1 MWVAVKRFL
10 LILDSWNSAEIW
22 IWIHIVNKMMPPQRK
37 WNEFCKRN
45 KNHLVKFYFFIQI
58 SHYTFHFTYTPN
70 ISINRAPTA
79 CYQITSFS
87 ILRVECYCFLFFEI
101 VISTMDNFVFLFT
114 TNENFGSEYKDV
126 GSFLN
131 LLNNVILYLLEK
143 YTCFEISIRRYNLTT
158 FSIRQHDV
166 QEVSS
171 M

>member
-1 MWVAVKRFL
+1 
-10 LILDSWNSAEIW
+10 
-22 IWIHIVNKMMPPQRK
+22 
-37 WNEFCKRN
+37 
-45 KNHLVKFYFFIQI
+45 
-58 SHYTFHFTYTPN
+58 
-70 ISINRAPTA
+70 
-79 CYQITSFS
+79 
-87 ILRVECYCFLFFEI
+87 
-101 VISTMDNFVFLFT
+101 MDNFVFLFT